1 MPIRTCLF
9 KWRTLA
15 ILKFHFDVK
24 NIGECVSDEVVQI
37 YASAKSRVPKPRRQ
51 LLAFERLY
59 DILPQETRH
68 VTKRV
73 NARFLR
79 NL

>member
-1 MPIRTCLF
+1 MSDPAHIEV
-9 KWRTLA
+9 A
-15 ILKFHFDVK
+15 FDVK
-24 NIGECVSDEVVQI
+24 NTGKQTSDEVIQI
-37 YASAKSRVPKPRRQ
+37 YASAPKSRVPKPRCQ

-73 NARFLR
+73 NARFCETYDNMEER
-79 NL
+79 HD